1 MRYKKLILTLIISS
15 IIISISLIFILYST
29 TSANT
34 FNKSSSTRVSEVA
47 SSVLKDYDLMFVGES
62 DNEWFNSLWRELK
75 TYNISIS
82 EFKDLE
88 DILAKPEKLRTNAI
102 GVLIIFSGD
111 YLDKNL
117 NNTKFINSL
126 RMIHE
131 LCGEG
136 RCFYVAVGGKTSRL
150 FDVLDKVG
158 IYSVYQPTSKG
169 FTYVNPAYFNPRA
182 AGLSLK
188 VCTYESKKWIV
199 RGVFGSNAS
208 SVESLIEG
216 LANWLRDF
224 QSKPCVIK

>member
-15 IIISISLIFILYST
+15 IISISIISILYFTASVN
-29 TSANT
+29 A
-34 FNKSSSTRVSEVA
+34 FNKNSSTRVSEMV
-47 SSVLKDYDLMFVGES
+47 SSVLKEYDLMFIGES

-150 FDVLDKVG
+150 FDVLDKAG

-169 FTYVNPAYFNPRA
+169 FTYVNPANDNPRA
-182 AGLSLK
+182 AGLHLK

-216 LANWLRDF
+216 LANWLLKDRE
-224 QSKPCVIK
+224 SPCVIK

>member
-15 IIISISLIFILYST
+15 VIISISLIFILYST

-82 EFKDLE
+82 ELKDLE
-88 DILAKPEKLRTNAI
+88 DILAKPEKLRANAI
-102 GVLIIFSGD
+102 GILIIFSGD

-150 FDVLDKVG
+150 FDVLDKAG

-188 VCTYESKKWIV
+188 VCAYESKKWIV

>member
-15 IIISISLIFILYST
+15 IIISISIISILYST
-29 TSANT
+29 ASVNA
-34 FNKSSSTRVSEVA
+34 FNKNSSTRVSEVA
-47 SSVLKDYDLMFVGES
+47 SSVLKDYDLMFIGES

-75 TYNISIS
+75 TYNISIF
-82 EFKDLE
+82 ELKDLE
-88 DILAKPEKLRTNAI
+88 DILAKPEKPRASAI
-102 GVLIIFSGD
+102 GVLIMFSGD

-150 FDVLDKVG
+150 FDVLDKAG

-208 SVESLIEG
+208 SIEGLIEG
-216 LANWLRDF
+216 LADWLRDF
-224 QSKPCVIK
+224 QRKPCVIK

>member
-15 IIISISLIFILYST
+15 VIISISLIFILYST

-34 FNKSSSTRVSEVA
+34 FNKNSSTRVSEVA

-75 TYNISIS
+75 TYNISIF
-82 EFKDLE
+82 ELKDLE

-150 FDVLDKVG
+150 FDVLDKAG

-208 SVESLIEG
+208 SIEGLIEG
-216 LANWLRDF
+216 LADWLRDF

>member
-1 MRYKKLILTLIISS
+1 MRYKKLILTLIISL
-15 IIISISLIFILYST
+15 IISISIISILYFTASVN
-29 TSANT
+29 A
-34 FNKSSSTRVSEVA
+34 FNKNSSTRVSEVA

-75 TYNISIS
+75 TYNISIF

-150 FDVLDKVG
+150 FDVLDKAG

-182 AGLSLK
+182 AGLHLK
-188 VCTYESKKWIV
+188 VCTHESKKWIV
-199 RGVFGSNAS
+199 PGVFGSNAS
-208 SVESLIEG
+208 SIEGLIEG
-216 LANWLRDF
+216 LANWLLKNRE
-224 QSKPCVIK
+224 SPCVIK

>member
-1 MRYKKLILTLIISS
+1 MRYKKLILTLIISL
-15 IIISISLIFILYST
+15 IISISIISILYFTASVN
-29 TSANT
+29 A
-34 FNKSSSTRVSEVA
+34 FNKNSSTRVSEVA

-75 TYNISIS
+75 TYNISIF

-126 RMIHE
+126 RMIHG

-150 FDVLDKVG
+150 FDVLDKAG

-182 AGLSLK
+182 AGLHLK
-188 VCTYESKKWIV
+188 VCTHESKKWIV
-199 RGVFGSNAS
+199 PGVFGSNAS
-208 SVESLIEG
+208 SIEGLIEG
-216 LANWLRDF
+216 LANWLLKNRE
-224 QSKPCVIK
+224 SPCVIK

>member
-15 IIISISLIFILYST
+15 IISISIISILYFT
-29 TSANT
+29 AYVNAL
-34 FNKSSSTRVSEVA
+34 NKNSSTRVSEVV

-75 TYNISIS
+75 TYNISIF

-150 FDVLDKVG
+150 FDVLDKAG
-158 IYSVYQPTSKG
+158 IYSVYQPTPKG
-169 FTYVNPAYFNPRA
+169 FTYVNPAHDNPKA
-182 AGLSLK
+182 AGLHLK

-208 SVESLIEG
+208 SIESLIEG
-216 LANWLRDF
+216 LADWLLKDKE
-224 QSKPCVIK
+224 SPCVIK

>member
-1 MRYKKLILTLIISS
+1 M
-15 IIISISLIFILYST
+15 
-29 TSANT
+29 
-34 FNKSSSTRVSEVA
+34 
-47 SSVLKDYDLMFVGES
+47 LKDYDLMFIGES

-75 TYNISIS
+75 TYNISIF

-88 DILAKPEKLRTNAI
+88 DILARPEKFRTNAI
-102 GVLIIFSGD
+102 GVLIMFSGD

-131 LCGEG
+131 LCGEE

-199 RGVFGSNAS
+199 PGVFGSNAS
-208 SVESLIEG
+208 SVEDLVEG

>member
-15 IIISISLIFILYST
+15 IIISISIISILYST
-29 TSANT
+29 ASVNA
-34 FNKSSSTRVSEVA
+34 FNKNSSTRVSEVA
-47 SSVLKDYDLMFVGES
+47 SSVLKDYDLIFIGES

-75 TYNISIS
+75 TYNISIF

-88 DILAKPEKLRTNAI
+88 DILAKPEKPRANAI

-150 FDVLDKVG
+150 FDVLDKAG

-169 FTYVNPAYFNPRA
+169 FTYVNPAYDNPRA

-208 SVESLIEG
+208 SIEGLIEG

>member
-1 MRYKKLILTLIISS
+1 LFYGLR
-15 IIISISLIFILYST
+15 
-29 TSANT
+29 
-34 FNKSSSTRVSEVA
+34 
-47 SSVLKDYDLMFVGES
+47 
-62 DNEWFNSLWRELK
+62 RELK

-82 EFKDLE
+82 ELKDLE

-150 FDVLDKVG
+150 FDVLDKAG
-158 IYSVYQPTSKG
+158 IYSVYQPTSRG
-169 FTYVNPAYFNPRA
+169 FTYVNPANDNPKA
-182 AGLSLK
+182 AGLHLE
-188 VCTYESKKWIV
+188 VCTHESKKWIV
-199 RGVFGSNAS
+199 PGVFGTNAS
-208 SVESLIEG
+208 SVESLVEG
-216 LANWLRDF
+216 LAYWLLRERE
-224 QSKPCVIK
+224 SPCVIK

>member
-15 IIISISLIFILYST
+15 IIISISIISILYST
-29 TSANT
+29 ASVNA
-34 FNKSSSTRVSEVA
+34 FNKNSSTRVSEVA
-47 SSVLKDYDLMFVGES
+47 SSVLKDYDLIFIGES

-88 DILAKPEKLRTNAI
+88 DILAKPKKLRTNAI
-102 GVLIIFSGD
+102 EVLIMFSGD

-150 FDVLDKVG
+150 FDVLDKAG

-169 FTYVNPAYFNPRA
+169 FTYVNPAYDNPKA

-208 SVESLIEG
+208 SIESLIEG

>member
-1 MRYKKLILTLIISS
+1 MRYKKLILTLIISL
-15 IIISISLIFILYST
+15 IISISIISILYFTASVN
-29 TSANT
+29 A
-34 FNKSSSTRVSEVA
+34 FNKNSSTRVSEVA
-47 SSVLKDYDLMFVGES
+47 SSVLKDYDLMFIGES

-102 GVLIIFSGD
+102 GVLIFFSGD

-150 FDVLDKVG
+150 FDVLDKAG

-182 AGLSLK
+182 AGLHLK
-188 VCTYESKKWIV
+188 VCAYESKKWIV
-199 RGVFGSNAS
+199 PEVFGSNAS
-208 SVESLIEG
+208 SIEGLIEG
-216 LANWLRDF
+216 LANWLLKDKE
-224 QSKPCVIK
+224 SPCVIK

>member
-1 MRYKKLILTLIISS
+1 MRYKKLILTLIISL
-15 IIISISLIFILYST
+15 IISISIISILYFTASVN
-29 TSANT
+29 A
-34 FNKSSSTRVSEVA
+34 FNKNSSTRVSEVA

-75 TYNISIS
+75 TYNISIF

-150 FDVLDKVG
+150 FDVLDKAG

-182 AGLSLK
+182 AGLHLK
-188 VCTYESKKWIV
+188 VCTHESKKWIV
-199 RGVFGSNAS
+199 PGVFGSNAS
-208 SVESLIEG
+208 SIEGLIEG
-216 LANWLRDF
+216 LANWLLKDRE
-224 QSKPCVIK
+224 SPCVIK